1 MVELFIL
8 LSGLS
13 VFTLLVAI
21 FYTRRIKEANKK
33 YEKAKDVIDDIII
46 SFNRQMKKNENQ
58 TEVITRKLN
67 VLSRQ
72 GETFTETL
80 EKQQQQLQELKT
92 LSKRILPSSHNQE
105 QLKRLKSLEKRIDEF
120 SITKSELIQ
129 RISEVEK
136 QKPQQKET
144 DTRIAAAIPIKQEKA
159 LAPLTETELAV
170 LELIAS
176 EGEKTTPEIKS
187 HVNLSREHT
196 ARLMKKLYEK
206 GYLERS
212 ANKIPFKYYLKEEM
226 RKILKKIE
234 QKS

>member
-1 MVELFIL
+1 M
-8 LSGLS
+8 SGLS
-13 VFTLLVAI
+13 VLTLLVAI

-120 SITKSELIQ
+120 SNIKSELIQ

-144 DTRIAAAIPIKQEKA
+144 DTRIAAAIPIKREKA